1 MSLDARATLRYRLF
15 LLLGWALAL
24 VPLVY
29 FHNGLVTEY
38 YFSKTVWA
46 NLFIPLPLLIWWG
59 VGLRD
64 GEWSLP
70 KSRTLLPLV
79 LLCAWGLISLS
90 WTSNPYKGWEYIGRV
105 GVAPLAFFS
114 VLWLVRGEKE
124 VLGLVRLGIWA
135 MTLVA
140 VYGFFQW
147 VEVFYLPVDQ
157 YGDKDPSTTIGLTN
171 FVVEY
176 MMIYLLAAP
185 LFLLIDQR
193 RWSRALLLFAA
204 AAILLYVVI
213 SRNRAGMLGFLAEV
227 GVLVVVLVWVAV
239 RHRERFGL
247 TPRRVLAAAG
257 AIVVAIGVLLGG
269 TTVGGRVT
277 ERFLSM
283 FNEAAVEQD
292 HETSALETFVA
303 RIRRD
308 SSIEFRLETWHQSLR
323 YMFPDAPI
331 RGVGLANLEV
341 EFPRHYTPFLE
352 KMTISANT
360 RVVRA
365 HNEYV
370 QLITDLG
377 IVGYLLF
384 FWMAAQLVRNMVE
397 AFRRIHGRRDFAIWL
412 ILHLGF
418 FGFAVEA
425 FFAFPLHIPSSAIW
439 FFVAM
444 GLSEVWLRDLR
455 AREAGVPAEQVGFHP
470 IGLDLPWRRVT
481 AWALMFAA
489 VAGVLWME
497 VFAYNAMVG
506 EVRNKEARVLK
517 RFQRWREA
525 EILLTEAIRHYP
537 WMEGYYYDRAVVY
550 MQQGRNEEALKDL
563 RMTATLVP
571 YYAMGRRQIGQLAA
585 QLGRTELAV
594 EEFKATM
601 LVYKQQRAQLT
612 ELIARTAIQGR
623 RPELALP
630 VLSEAID
637 EYGITSPTLLRLLA
651 DTHAMMGKLD
661 DALAQYDKLRAMGAW
676 DDDLQVGH
684 AFLLQR
690 QGRLDEAEESLR
702 QILAVT
708 PSNAHA
714 NYFMALVKAGQ
725 GRGKAALGH
734 LQSAVALDP
743 ELRQRARGDKTFAE
757 SPEIKAWL
765 ERR

>member
-1 MSLDARATLRYRLF
+1 MSTDARAVLRHRLF

-46 NLFIPLPLLIWWG
+46 NLFIPLPLLIWWAM
-59 VGLRD
+59 GLRD

-105 GVAPLAFFS
+105 GVAPIAFFA
-114 VLWLVRGEKE
+114 VLWLVRGERE
-124 VLGLVRLGIWA
+124 ILGLVRLGILA
-135 MTLVA
+135 MALVA

-185 LFLLIDQR
+185 LLLVIERR
-193 RWSRALLLFAA
+193 RWVQALLLFSG
-204 AAILLYVVI
+204 AAILLYLII

-227 GVLVVVLVWVAV
+227 AVLVLVLLWVAV
-239 RHRERFGL
+239 RHRERLGL
-247 TPRRVLAAAG
+247 TKRRVLAAAG
-257 AIVVAIGVLLGG
+257 AMVVAIGVLLGG

-277 ERFLSM
+277 ERFTSM
-283 FNEAAVEQD
+283 FTESSAERE
-292 HETSALETFVA
+292 HETTALEAFVS

-308 SSIEFRLETWHQSLR
+308 PSIEFRLETWHQGLR
-323 YMFPDAPI
+323 YMFPDAPV

-352 KMTISANT
+352 NMTLSANT

-377 IVGYLLF
+377 IVGFLLF
-384 FWMAAQLVRNMVE
+384 FWMAAQIGRNMVE
-397 AFRRIHGRRDFAIWL
+397 AFRHIRGRRDFAIWL
-412 ILHLGF
+412 ILHIGF
-418 FGFAVEA
+418 FGYAVEA
-425 FFAFPLHIPSSAIW
+425 FFAFPLHIPSSAVW

-444 GLSEVWLRDLR
+444 GLSEVWLRELR
-455 AREAGVPAEQVGFHP
+455 ARETGVPAGQAGFHHV
-470 IGLDLPWRRVT
+470 GLEVPWRRVV
-481 AWALMFAA
+481 AWALMFVA

-497 VFAYNAMVG
+497 VFAYNALIG

-517 RFQRWREA
+517 RFQRWRES
-525 EILLTEAIRHYP
+525 EILLTEAIRRYP

-550 MQQGRNEEALKDL
+550 MQQGRNEEALRDL
-563 RMTATLVP
+563 RKTAELVP

-585 QLGRTELAV
+585 QMGRTELAV
-594 EEFKATM
+594 EEFKATL

-630 VLSEAID
+630 VLTEAI
-637 EYGITSPTLLRLLA
+637 EQYGITSPTLLRLLA
-651 DTHAMMGKLD
+651 DVHAMMGSV
-661 DALAQYDKLRAMGAW
+661 DAAIAQYDRLRAMGAW
-676 DDDLQVGH
+676 DDDLQVGY

-690 QGRLDEAEESLR
+690 QGKLDEAEAALR
-702 QILAVT
+702 QVLAVK

-714 NYFMALVKAGQ
+714 NYFLALVEAAR
-725 GRGKAALGH
+725 GRGRSALNS

-743 ELRQRARGDKTFAE
+743 ELRQRARSDKSLSE
-757 SPEIKAWL
+757 VPEVRDWL